1 MKKLRILI
9 ADDHAL
15 VRQGLRSVLE
25 AQPGWTV
32 CGEAENGR
40 EAVKLGLEMRPD
52 IFLLDVTMPELN
64 GLDATRQISRSIP
77 GAPILILTMHES
89 DQLCADVMEAGASG
103 CVLKSDS
110 PRQLLAAVEAVA
122 AGKQYFARLLPSM
135 TQSRG
140 RNSGGLAAARV
151 PTRLSAREREIVQL
165 LAEGRT
171 NKEIARLLGIAF
183 KTVDAHRTNVMR
195 RLSIHSVAELVRYAV
210 RERIIQA

>member
-1 MKKLRILI
+1 MKNLRILI

-25 AQPGWTV
+25 AQTDWTV

-40 EAVKLGLEMRPD
+40 QAVKLGLELKPD

-64 GLDATRQISRSIP
+64 GLDATKQICRYRP
-77 GAPILILTMHES
+77 DAAILILTMHES
-89 DQLCADVMEAGASG
+89 DQLCADAIQAGARG

-122 AGKQYFARLLPSM
+122 TGKQYFTRLLGDPSM
-135 TQSRG
+135 AQGFSATGSG
-140 RNSGGLAAARV
+140 RSPL
-151 PTRLSAREREIVQL
+151 RLSAREREIVQL

-171 NKEIARLLGIAF
+171 NKEIAALLGIAF

-195 RLSIHSVAELVRYAV
+195 RLSMHSTAELVRYAV
-210 RERIIQA
+210 RENIIQA

>member
-1 MKKLRILI
+1 MKNLRILI

-25 AQPGWTV
+25 AQPGWSV

-40 EAVKLGLEMRPD
+40 QAVKLGLELKPD
-52 IFLLDVTMPELN
+52 VFLLDVTMPELN
-64 GLDATRQISRSIP
+64 GLDATKQICRNRP
-77 GAPILILTMHES
+77 DAPILILTMHES
-89 DQLCADVMEAGASG
+89 DQLCADAIHAGARG

-110 PRQLLAAVEAVA
+110 PRQLLAAIEAVA
-122 AGKQYFARLLPSM
+122 TGKQYFTRLIRDTSAATGLSASGTARAPL
-135 TQSRG
+135 
-140 RNSGGLAAARV
+140 
-151 PTRLSAREREIVQL
+151 RLSAREREIVQL

-171 NKEIARLLGIAF
+171 NKEIAAFLGIAF

-195 RLSIHSVAELVRYAV
+195 RLSMHSTAELVRYAV

>member
-1 MKKLRILI
+1 MKNLRILI

-40 EAVKLGLEMRPD
+40 QAVKLGRELKPD

-64 GLDATRQISRSIP
+64 GLDATKQICRNRP
-77 GAPILILTMHES
+77 DAAILILTMHES
-89 DQLCADVMEAGASG
+89 DQLCADAIHAGARG

-122 AGKQYFARLLPSM
+122 TGKQYFTRLIRDMSDGHGISA
-135 TQSRG
+135 TG
-140 RNSGGLAAARV
+140 VARV
-151 PTRLSAREREIVQL
+151 PLRLSAREREIVQL

-171 NKEIARLLGIAF
+171 NKEIAALLGIAF

-195 RLSIHSVAELVRYAV
+195 RLSMHSTAELVRYAV

>member
-1 MKKLRILI
+1 MKNLRILI

-32 CGEAENGR
+32 CCEAENGR
-40 EAVKLGLEMRPD
+40 QAVKLGRELKPD

-64 GLDATRQISRSIP
+64 GLDATKQICRNRP
-77 GAPILILTMHES
+77 DAAILILTMHES
-89 DQLCADVMEAGASG
+89 DQLCADAIHAGARG

-122 AGKQYFARLLPSM
+122 TGKQYFTRLIRDMSDGHGFSA
-135 TQSRG
+135 TG
-140 RNSGGLAAARV
+140 VARV
-151 PTRLSAREREIVQL
+151 PLRLSAREREIVQL

-171 NKEIARLLGIAF
+171 NKEIAALLGIAF

-195 RLSIHSVAELVRYAV
+195 RLSMHSTAELVRYAV